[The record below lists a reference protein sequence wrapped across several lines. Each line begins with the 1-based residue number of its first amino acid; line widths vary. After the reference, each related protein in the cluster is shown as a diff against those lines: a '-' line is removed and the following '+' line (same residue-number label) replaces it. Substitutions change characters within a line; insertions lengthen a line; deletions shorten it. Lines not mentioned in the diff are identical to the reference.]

1 MSTEAAQEIV
11 ATEVKRFQVQVDA
24 ENNAVVAQQKEIEQ
38 MLKLVLPFITGI
50 AGLILLVIILY
61 WAKEILNQRFLN
73 VQLVESLRSQNQQLH
88 QENDSLNSELEK
100 FKQFQV
106 ERSNLENLKRENEV
120 LKKRNSN
127 LNDRLI
133 QCKKPFWERNCN

>member
-1 MSTEAAQEIV
+1 M